1 MTLFTRWHRDALYFV
16 FVMRTPHGAPPT
28 FETHAARMEHAGNGK
43 FNLAFPMRRGWSTF
57 KRELTV
63 EECVKEID
71 ESVYF

>member
-28 FETHAARMEHAGNGK
+28 FETHAARMEHAGNGS
-43 FNLAFPMRRGWSTF
+43 FNLALPMRRGWSMF
-57 KRELTV
+57 MRELTV
-63 EECVKEID
+63 EECLKEID